1 MGENDS
7 TNGTSSGRAIT
18 VKRTVTIHRPAAEL
32 HTFWR
37 DLGNLQELLP
47 EQVSVT
53 QKSSRRSHWSVRAPG
68 GKKVEWDAEIVEDR
82 PNRAIAWESSEGAD
96 VDNSGSVHFEPQ
108 DGENDATKVRFEIRY
123 RPPGGLFGA
132 AVAKALR
139 RRIAK
144 EMSAGLHRVR
154 SRLESEDEPT
164 SR

>member
-1 MGENDS
+1 MAENDS
-7 TNGTSSGRAIT
+7 TNGTPGGRAIT
-18 VKRTVTIHRPAAEL
+18 IRRTVTIHRPAAEL

-53 QKSSRRSHWSVRAPG
+53 EKSRHRSHWSVRAPG

-96 VDNSGSVHFEPQ
+96 VGNSGSVHFEPQ
-108 DGENDATKVRFEIRY
+108 GGESEATKVRFEIRY
-123 RPPGGLFGA
+123 RPPGGLVGA
-132 AVAKALR
+132 AVGQALR

-154 SRLESEDEPT
+154 SRLESEHEPP